1 MKCPGLISLAITLR
15 RRISITWAALLLV
28 ILATADTVNKTRRMT
43 LVVASSIVLP
53 LALTRSQE
61 GLLDFPNSRLAANTE
76 FEVLFGD
83 RVPVLVDHHDTEKH
97 AESEKEETVNVV
109 LDSIANCHAEGEE
122 DNLCD
127 SEERGTK
134 EDITN
139 WPPVV
144 ECADH
149 KDELRNDV
157 YDDANGRPD
166 KVDDP
171 KSERFRI
178 AEACKAFECCDREEE
193 AGTE

>member
-1 MKCPGLISLAITLR
+1 
-15 RRISITWAALLLV
+15 
-28 ILATADTVNKTRRMT
+28 MT
-43 LVVASSIVLP
+43 LVVASGIVFP
-53 LALTRSQE
+53 LALTRPQE
-61 GLLDFPNSRLAANTE
+61 GLLHFPNSCLAANTE
-76 FEVLFGD
+76 FEVLLSD

-97 AESEKEETVNVV
+97 AESEEEETVNVV

-122 DNLCD
+122 DNLGD
-127 SEERGTK
+127 SEEGGTK

-157 YDDANGRPD
+157 YEDANGRPD

-171 KSERFRI
+171 KGDRFCI
-178 AEACKAFECCDREEE
+178 IESGEAFECRDREEE